1 MTVTQALNVMGL
13 TRQATQQ
20 ELRTAY
26 RRLARRF
33 HPDVSSDIYAHLKMQ
48 QLNNAK
54 AVLAAALTDKPPCHT
69 HTAQRCPYQVAHA
82 AEKGHFVNTF
92 C

>member
-13 TRQATQQ
+13 TRQTTQHDV
-20 ELRTAY
+20 RTAY

-54 AVLAAALTDKPPCHT
+54 AVLTAALTDKHPCHT
-69 HTAQRCPYQVAHA
+69 HTARRCAYHNEHT
-82 AEKGHFVNTF
+82 AEKGRFVNTF